1 MNVKISLPKWIGGSK
16 CKHHCC
22 HIYNVISTVQID
34 TLDAPLAVYVGICSI
49 LSFYNPPPIVYI
61 YIILR
66 KLNTD
71 TQASTYFSILT
82 FLARG
87 STHKLSSPMAGQLVA
102 PSIAGV
108 KGAWWHWHSCPSS
121 PCLQSPRYYMSPK
134 CHPQTPKFT
143 PNSQV

>member
-1 MNVKISLPKWIGGSK
+1 MEIRVIDECQNLLPKWIDGSK

-22 HIYNVISTVQID
+22 HNVISTVQID

-108 KGAWWHWHSCPSS
+108 KR
-121 PCLQSPRYYMSPK
+121 CL
-134 CHPQTPKFT
+134 
-143 PNSQV
+143 VALA

>member
-1 MNVKISLPKWIGGSK
+1 MNVKISLPKWIDGSK

-22 HIYNVISTVQID
+22 HNVISTVQID

-49 LSFYNPPPIVYI
+49 L

-71 TQASTYFSILT
+71 TQASTFFSILT
-82 FLARG
+82 CLARG

-108 KGAWWHWHSCPSS
+108 KR
-121 PCLQSPRYYMSPK
+121 CLVALAQLS
-134 CHPQTPKFT
+134 
-143 PNSQV
+143 